1 MGRYQNFVAA
11 MLVVSLTATGCGGSS
26 GGDNSVEDSTP
37 LAGDGSIS
45 KWKIAAPVF
54 QDNCGERVATVNQ
67 TISVMNNGDSLTV
80 DTTIVTVNGTKT
92 SDGFSFGFQE
102 TNGDCTRNYS
112 TQFTNSTDT
121 TADVHIAVSTSCGSF
136 ACQDEWKGTAARVN

>member
-1 MGRYQNFVAA
+1 MMRYMACVAA
-11 MLVVSLTATGCGGSS
+11 MLAVSLATSSCGGSS
-26 GGDNSVEDSTP
+26 GGDDSNDQP
-37 LAGDGSIS
+37 NPPSGDGSIT
-45 KWKIAAPVF
+45 KWKIAAPVYHN
-54 QDNCGERVATVNQ
+54 NCGERVATVNQ

-80 DTTIVTVNGTKT
+80 DTTIVTLTGTKT

-136 ACQDEWKGTAARVN
+136 ACQDEWKGTATKVN